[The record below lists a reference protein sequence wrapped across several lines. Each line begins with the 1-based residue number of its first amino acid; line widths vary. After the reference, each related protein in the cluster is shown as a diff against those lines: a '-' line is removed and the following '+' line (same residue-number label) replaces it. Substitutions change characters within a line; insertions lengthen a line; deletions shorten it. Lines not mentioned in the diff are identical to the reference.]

1 LIFSVIKVLQT
12 NAIMNRILTTL
23 IACLLLSN
31 GAWSQIETG
40 KYLYRQHKHGDY
52 TLNYRVLYPE
62 GFDETQR
69 YPVVLFLHGRGESG
83 DDNEKQ
89 LVHGSQLFLD
99 AQEKHPAIVLFPQC
113 PTSDFWSTI
122 DRVENGDGRS
132 TFKFPTDQPPNPSLA
147 AVMDLVEQELAKPY
161 TDEYRLYVT
170 GLSMG
175 GMGTWELLWRMPEKI
190 AAAAP
195 ICGGGA
201 PEKASAMLDIPIWVF
216 HGKKDDVVPPHFSR
230 RMVDAIQREGGLA
243 KITLYPDAN
252 HNSWDPAFAEPDYLP
267 WLFSKYKGEA
277 YSLLV
282 DSLLSVMTL
291 EEKLGQFNLAT
302 QGGAVTGSVI
312 SKDVEQKIRD
322 GKVGGIFGSRDAAKM
337 RKIQEIAVN
346 ESRLG
351 IPLLTAMDVIHGH
364 QTIFPIP
371 LGMSCTWDPDLLQQ
385 VARTA
390 AREAT
395 ADGVM
400 WNFSPMV
407 DIARDPRWGRVAE
420 GAGEDPFLGARI
432 AAAMVRGYQQN
443 DLADPTTVMACVKHF
458 AAYGAPEGGRDYATV
473 DMSRVRLHNEY
484 LPPYKAAV
492 DAGVGSV
499 MTAFN
504 VVDYMPASANGYLFQ
519 TVLRDQWGFD
529 GFVVTDYTS
538 VEEMVEHGI
547 GDLQQVSAR
556 ALKAGID
563 MDMVSEGLTGTLQ
576 QSLEE
581 GLVTQAQIDRAC
593 QRILIAKERLG
604 LFEDPYRYFD
614 ESRASEEMLSE
625 ENRRFSRE
633 VAGKSAVLLK
643 NEGGL
648 LPLSQSADIALI
660 GPLAD
665 NQRNMLGTWS
675 VSGDYKK
682 SITVRQGLEAQLGEG
697 GQIRYAK
704 GANISD
710 DTTFAKRVNV
720 FGPQIVIDERSAETM
735 LEEAVRI
742 ANQSDVVVAVL
753 GEAADMSGESS
764 SMAHIGLQP
773 AQLRLLKA
781 LEATGK
787 PIVLVLF
794 NGRPM
799 TLNWED
805 EHMDAILDVWH
816 PGTEAGNAIADLLFG
831 AVNPSGK
838 LTASFPVA
846 VGQIPVYHSML
857 NTGRPYEKGKS
868 RKFLS
873 NYVDIPNEPLYPFG
887 YGLSY
892 TTFEYGEPAI
902 SNTEMQPGGKVV
914 VSVSVK
920 NTGERAGEEIVQ
932 LYIRD
937 VVGSIS
943 RPVKELKG
951 FEKVALQP
959 GEEKTLRFAIDEPLL
974 EFWTPER
981 GWAAE
986 PGAFE
991 VFVGPSSRDVQVL
1004 RFELAEGPAGEK

>member
-1 LIFSVIKVLQT
+1 
-12 NAIMNRILTTL
+12 MNRILTIL

-40 KYLYRQHKHGDY
+40 KYLYRQHKQGDY

-69 YPVVLFLHGRGESG
+69 YPVVLFLHGRGECG

-113 PTSDFWSTI
+113 PTSDFWSNI
-122 DRVENGDGRS
+122 DRVENENGGS
-132 TFKFPTDQPPNPSLA
+132 TFNFPTDQPPNPSLA
-147 AVMDLVEQELAKPY
+147 AVMDLVEQQLAKPY
-161 TDEYRLYVT
+161 TDEHRLYVT

-190 AAAAP
+190 TAAIP

-201 PEKASAMLDIPIWVF
+201 PEKASVMLDIPIWAF
-216 HGKKDDVVPPHFSR
+216 HGKKDDVVAPYLTT
-230 RMVDAIQREGGLA
+230 RMVNRIQREGGLA
-243 KITLYPDAN
+243 KLTLYPEAN
-252 HNSWDPAFAEPDYLP
+252 HNSWDPAFAEPDFLP

-282 DSLLSVMTL
+282 DSLLSIMTL
-291 EEKLGQFNLAT
+291 EEKIGQLNLAT

-312 SKDVEQKIRD
+312 SSDVEDKIKD
-322 GKVGGIFGSRDAAKM
+322 GKVGGIFGSRSASKM
-337 RKIQEIAVN
+337 RKIQELAVK

-371 LGMSCTWDPDLLQQ
+371 LGMSCTWDLELLQR

-420 GAGEDPFLGARI
+420 SSGEDPFLGSRI
-432 AAAMVRGYQQN
+432 AEAMVRGYQQN

-492 DAGVGSV
+492 DAGVGTV
-499 MTAFN
+499 MNSFN
-504 VVDYMPASANGYLFQ
+504 VMDYVPAAANEYLFQ
-519 TVLRDQWGFD
+519 TILRDEWGFE
-529 GFVVTDYTS
+529 GFVVSDYTT
-538 VEEMVEHGI
+538 VNELTEHGM
-547 GDLQQVSAR
+547 GDLQQVSAMSLR
-556 ALKAGID
+556 AGTD
-563 MDMVSEGLTGTLQ
+563 MDMVGEGFLTTLK

-581 GLVTQAQIDRAC
+581 GLVTEAQIDRAC
-593 QRILIAKERLG
+593 QRILVAKERLG

-614 ESRASEEMLSE
+614 ESRAPKEILSE

-643 NEGGL
+643 NEGAV
-648 LPLSQSADIALI
+648 LPLSKSADIALI

-665 NQRNMLGTWS
+665 NQSNMLGTWS

-682 SITVRQGLEAQLGEG
+682 SITVRQGLEAQLGDDG
-697 GQIRYAK
+697 RIRYAK
-704 GANISD
+704 GANISND
-710 DTTFAKRVNV
+710 STFAKRVNA
-720 FGPQIVIDERSAETM
+720 FNPQIVIDKRSSEAM
-735 LEEAVRI
+735 LKEAVDI
-742 ANQSDVVVAVL
+742 ANQSDVIVAVM

-764 SMAHIGLQP
+764 SMAFIGLQP
-773 AQLRLLKA
+773 SQERLLKA
-781 LEATGK
+781 LKETGK

-805 EHMDAILDVWH
+805 GNMDAILDVWH
-816 PGTEAGNAIADLLFG
+816 PGTEAGNAVADLLFG
-831 AVNPSGK
+831 EVNPSGK
-838 LTASFPVA
+838 LTTSFPVA

-857 NTGRPYEKGKS
+857 NTGRPYEKGKGP
-868 RKFLS
+868 KFLS
-873 NYVDIPNEPLYPFG
+873 NYLDIPNEPVYPFG

-892 TTFEYGEPAI
+892 TTFEYGEPSI
-902 SNTEMQPGGKVV
+902 SNTGMKPGGKVV
-914 VSVSVK
+914 VSVNVK
-920 NTGERAGEEIVQ
+920 NTGQRAGEEVVQ
-932 LYIRD
+932 LYLRD

-959 GEEKTLRFAIDEPLL
+959 GEEQTLRFAIDEPLL

-986 PGAFE
+986 PGEFQ
-991 VFVGPSSRDVQVL
+991 VFVGPNSRDLQTL
-1004 RFELAEGPAGEK
+1004 TFEFTKE